1 MKDDEKS
8 GNAYIE
14 ALRGLRGT
22 VVMVGVFSA
31 LINLLML
38 TGPVYMLQIYDRVL
52 SSGSVATLLGL
63 FAIVVILYGFL
74 GLYEFLRKRLLS
86 RAAIRLD
93 SNVGDEAFR
102 LGLRSGSVGARD
114 QVDPGA
120 QPVRD
125 LEMMRG
131 FMSGGAITGLFD
143 LPWTPLFLA
152 LVFLIHPWLGVLT
165 LIGAGVVAAAAL
177 LNQWLT
183 RASIR
188 QGMSLDGVERSFVEQ
203 TRGDAETL
211 HALGMRDRLVAR
223 WRGLHDAALAAGQ
236 VGSDRS
242 EGFAAFSKSFR
253 LLLQSAILT
262 MGAFLA
268 LRQEI
273 TPGMIIAASI
283 IAGRALAPVDQ
294 VIGQWGAI
302 GRAREAHRRL
312 RDVFDQSPAEKPRIA
327 LPSPAG
333 NLQVTALTKL
343 VPAREGPG
351 INPPRI
357 LDRVGF
363 ALSAG
368 DGLGVVGNSAAGK
381 STLARLLAGAWMPDA
396 GHVRLDGATLDQW
409 TPEALGRH
417 IGYLPQSL
425 QMLPGSV
432 GENIARFDPKARDAD
447 IIAAARIAGVHEMI
461 LELPDGYA
469 THMDRM
475 TRPLSGGQIQRLGL
489 ARAVFGAPRLIV
501 LDEPNSN
508 LDANGD
514 DALAQAIRSMRAQG
528 SVVVVMAHR
537 PSAIT
542 AVNKILLLHQG
553 QVAKFGDKDEV
564 LHSTPRPVSVVAQ
577 GAS

>member
-1 MKDDEKS
+1 MTTGATSE
-8 GNAYIE
+8 NAYIR

-22 VVMVGVFSA
+22 LVLVGVFSA
-31 LINLLML
+31 FINLLML

-63 FAIVVILYGFL
+63 FAIVVVLYAFL

-86 RAAIRLD
+86 RAALRLD
-93 SNVGDEAFR
+93 ARVGEAAFR
-102 LGLRSGSVGARD
+102 LALYSAGPEARRSAA
-114 QVDPGA
+114 PGG

-125 LEMMRG
+125 LEMIRG

-143 LPWTPLFLA
+143 LPWTPLFLG
-152 LVFLIHPWLGVLT
+152 LIFLIHPWLGALT
-165 LIGAGVVAAAAL
+165 LVGAGVVALAAL

-183 RASIR
+183 RGSIR
-188 QGMSLDGVERSFVEQ
+188 QAMTLDGVERGFVEQ
-203 TRGDAETL
+203 ARGDVETL
-211 HALGMRDRLVAR
+211 HALGMRERLVAR

-242 EGFAAFSKSFR
+242 EGFGAFSKSFR

-273 TPGMIIAASI
+273 SPGMIIAASI

-294 VIGQWGAI
+294 VIGQWRAI
-302 GRAREAHRRL
+302 GRAREAHRHLREAFDRL
-312 RDVFDQSPAEKPRIA
+312 PAEKPRID
-327 LPSPAG
+327 LPAPG
-333 NLQVTALTKL
+333 GDLQVSALTKL
-343 VPAREGPG
+343 APAGEVPGAEQ
-351 INPPRI
+351 PRI

-363 ALSAG
+363 ALEAG

-381 STLARLLAGAWMPDA
+381 STLARLLVGAWLPDA
-396 GHVRLDGATLDQW
+396 GQIRLDGATLDQW
-409 TPEALGRH
+409 SPEALGRH
-417 IGYLPQSL
+417 VGYLPQSL

-432 GENIARFDPKARDAD
+432 AENIARFDPEAQDAD

-461 LELPDGYA
+461 LALPDGYA

-508 LDANGD
+508 LDADGD
-514 DALAQAIRSMRAQG
+514 DALAQAIRTMRAQG

-553 QVAKFGDKDEV
+553 RVAKFGDKDEV
-564 LHSTPRPVSVVAQ
+564 LQSTPRPVSVVAR
-577 GAS
+577 

>member
-381 STLARLLAGAWMPDA
+381 STLARLLVGAWMPDA

>member
-1 MKDDEKS
+1 
-8 GNAYIE
+8 
-14 ALRGLRGT
+14 
-22 VVMVGVFSA
+22 
-31 LINLLML
+31 
-38 TGPVYMLQIYDRVL
+38 
-52 SSGSVATLLGL
+52 
-63 FAIVVILYGFL
+63 
-74 GLYEFLRKRLLS
+74 
-86 RAAIRLD
+86 
-93 SNVGDEAFR
+93 
-102 LGLRSGSVGARD
+102 
-114 QVDPGA
+114 
-120 QPVRD
+120 
-125 LEMMRG
+125 
-131 FMSGGAITGLFD
+131 
-143 LPWTPLFLA
+143 
-152 LVFLIHPWLGVLT
+152 
-165 LIGAGVVAAAAL
+165 
-177 LNQWLT
+177 
-183 RASIR
+183 
-188 QGMSLDGVERSFVEQ
+188 
-203 TRGDAETL
+203 
-211 HALGMRDRLVAR
+211 
-223 WRGLHDAALAAGQ
+223 
-236 VGSDRS
+236 
-242 EGFAAFSKSFR
+242 
-253 LLLQSAILT
+253 
-262 MGAFLA
+262 
-268 LRQEI
+268 
-273 TPGMIIAASI
+273 
-283 IAGRALAPVDQ
+283 
-294 VIGQWGAI
+294 
-302 GRAREAHRRL
+302 
-312 RDVFDQSPAEKPRIA
+312 
-327 LPSPAG
+327 
-333 NLQVTALTKL
+333 
-343 VPAREGPG
+343 
-351 INPPRI
+351 
-357 LDRVGF
+357 
-363 ALSAG
+363 
-368 DGLGVVGNSAAGK
+368 
-381 STLARLLAGAWMPDA
+381 MPDA

>member
-1 MKDDEKS
+1 MNTGEHAD
-8 GNAYIE
+8 NIYIG

-22 VVMVGVFSA
+22 LVLVGIFSA
-31 LINLLML
+31 FINLLML

-63 FAIVVILYGFL
+63 FAIVVVLYAFL

-86 RAAIRLD
+86 RAALRLD
-93 SNVGDEAFR
+93 SKVGEEAFR
-102 LGLRSGSVGARD
+102 TTLRSGGTGPCDAAESS
-114 QVDPGA
+114 A

-125 LEMMRG
+125 LEMIRG

-143 LPWTPLFLA
+143 LPWTPLFLV
-152 LVFLIHPWLGVLT
+152 LIFLIHPWLGALT
-165 LIGAGVVAAAAL
+165 LAGAGVVAVAAL

-188 QGMSLDGVERSFVEQ
+188 QGMSMDGVERSFVEQ

-211 HALGMRDRLVAR
+211 HALGMRDRVVAR
-223 WRGLHDAALAAGQ
+223 WRGLHDAALAAAQ

-273 TPGMIIAASI
+273 SPGMIIAASI

-302 GRAREAHRRL
+302 GRASEAHRRL
-312 RDVFDQSPAEKPRIA
+312 RDVFDRVPAEKPRVN
-327 LPSPAG
+327 LPAPAG
-333 NLQVTALTKL
+333 ELQVTGLTKL
-343 VPAREGPG
+343 APAGAG
-351 INPPRI
+351 IDPPRI

-363 ALSAG
+363 ALTAG

-381 STLARLLAGAWMPDA
+381 STLARLLVGAWQPDA
-396 GHVRLDGATLDQW
+396 GQVRLDGATLDQW
-409 TPEALGRH
+409 TPEVLGRH
-417 IGYLPQSL
+417 VGYLPQSL

-432 GENIARFDPKARDAD
+432 GENIARFDAQAQDAD

-461 LELPDGYA
+461 LGLPDGYA

-489 ARAVFGAPRLIV
+489 ARAIFGAPRLIV

-508 LDANGD
+508 LDASGD

-553 QVAKFGDKDEV
+553 RVAKFGDKDEV
-564 LHSTPRPVSVVAQ
+564 LKSAPRPVSVVAQ
-577 GAS
+577 